1 MSTLVKIGS
10 VVLEKKN
17 FKSVHVF
24 LIFCIYLP
32 LRKGMTSHL
41 YKLVDWSLRIRLIKV
56 VHVFLLFC
64 NHLPFRKG
72 VANHLTKLESP
83 SLRDA
88 LCRLH
93 HFGAVVLEKK
103 MEMSK
108 VYNKTPKTTMLTT
121 STDIK

>member
-1 MSTLVKIGS
+1 
-10 VVLEKKN
+10 
-17 FKSVHVF
+17 
-24 LIFCIYLP
+24 
-32 LRKGMTSHL
+32 MTSYL

-108 VYNKTPKTTMLTT
+108 VYNKTPKTTMLIT
-121 STDIK
+121 STDIE